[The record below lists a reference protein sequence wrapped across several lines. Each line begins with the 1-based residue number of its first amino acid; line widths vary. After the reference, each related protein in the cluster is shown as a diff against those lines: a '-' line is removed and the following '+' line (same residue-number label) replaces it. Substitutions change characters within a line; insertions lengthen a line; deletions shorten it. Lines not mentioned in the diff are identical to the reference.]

1 MLFQVNRY
9 NHAKQIKRKRGVLK
23 TLKTVVGLVYRDLE
37 RQLPKQPIDVQ
48 LDIQLELDTTRR
60 ILGHKRDD

>member
-1 MLFQVNRY
+1 MNRY